1 MESREQRI
9 SKWDR
14 FVVVHENKAS
24 LTTLLSRQISQNY
37 RAYPRR
43 GLVVIG
49 EFIDILNVSSS
60 DNTRKDL
67 SGLASSHEEADISI
81 VLHTKDTT
89 VKGYK
94 QLNVLCRD
102 TGVLCPPS
110 GT

>member
-1 MESREQRI
+1 MESTEQKI

-14 FVVVHENKAS
+14 FVVVHE
-24 LTTLLSRQISQNY
+24 TTNLLSKQISQNY
-37 RAYPRR
+37 ARR
-43 GLVVIG
+43 RIVVSG
-49 EFIDILNVSSS
+49 EFSDIFNVSFL

-81 VLHTKDTT
+81 VLHTIDTT